1 MTELFDLPI
10 LLWIQEHFDHE
21 ILNAIRSVITFF
33 GNKGWFFGALAVLL
47 IIIPRT
53 RYMGIPALI
62 SFVITAG
69 INSVILKNLIGRA
82 RPFDFSDLIMP
93 AVDNLPDSYS
103 FPSGHTATA
112 FAVALVLIRAD
123 KRIGIPAVIFASLIA
138 ISRVTLRVH
147 YPSDIIAGFLLA
159 FAVST
164 IVWLIWSFT
173 PYAQRHM
180 YK

>member
-1 MTELFDLPI
+1 M
-10 LLWIQEHFDHE
+10 
-21 ILNAIRSVITFF
+21 
-33 GNKGWFFGALAVLL
+33 L

-69 INSVILKNLIGRA
+69 INSVILKNIIGRA
-82 RPFDFSDLIMP
+82 RPFEFSDLITP
-93 AVDNLPDSYS
+93 AVDTLPDSSS

-147 YPSDIIAGFLLA
+147 FPSDVIAGFLLA

-180 YK
+180 YR